1 MNCPV
6 CGKPLVVIEKNNIE
20 LDWCPFCGGFWFDAD
35 EWRLLGVKDEK
46 YNPFNYEAISVDEE
60 RRKCPIC
67 DKTME
72 KIKIG
77 ETVID
82 RCPRF
87 HGIWFDK
94 NELSSFINYS
104 NSEEKEMKTVKFLGE
119 VFNIKK
125 KTNK

>member
-6 CGKPLVVIEKNNIE
+6 CGKSLIVVERNKIE
-20 LDWCPFCGGFWFDAD
+20 LDWCPSCRGLWFDAD

-46 YNPFNYEAISVDEE
+46 YNPFAYEAVRIKDEKG
-60 RRKCPIC
+60 RKCPVCEKI
-67 DKTME
+67 ME

-77 ETVID
+77 DTILD
-82 RCPRF
+82 RCPLL

-94 NELSSFINYS
+94 GELSSFVNFS
-104 NSEEKEMKTVKFLGE
+104 NAEATSTKTVRFLGE

-125 KTNK
+125 S